1 MKNRFILIGISMDQD
16 FKTNNIEIIDEF
28 SVEGIKVLAEEIS
41 KNLRKDLNFVASTQ
55 EEAFLTIDELAKLI
69 SMTKGSIYGLVHKNA
84 IPYHKKG
91 KLYFLKSEILDWIKS
106 GKRDSKS
113 SLEDKANEYILKNP
127 FQ

>member
-1 MKNRFILIGISMDQD
+1 MKKNHLFLINDDLINLLVKKITGQLKISLE
-16 FKTNNIEIIDEF
+16 NNLLVPDDPI
-28 SVEGIKVLAEEIS
+28 
-41 KNLRKDLNFVASTQ
+41 
-55 EEAFLTIDELAKLI
+55 LTIDELAELL

-106 GKRDSKS
+106 GKRKES
-113 SLEDKANEYILKNP
+113 SSIQEKADEYLLKNP

>member
-1 MKNRFILIGISMDQD
+1 MKNNHLFLINDDLINLLVKKITGQLKISLE
-16 FKTNNIEIIDEF
+16 NNLLVPDDPI
-28 SVEGIKVLAEEIS
+28 
-41 KNLRKDLNFVASTQ
+41 
-55 EEAFLTIDELAKLI
+55 LTIDELAELL

-106 GKRDSKS
+106 DKRKES
-113 SLEDKANEYILKNP
+113 SSIQEKADEYLLKNP

>member
-1 MKNRFILIGISMDQD
+1 MKKNQFYLISEDHINALVEKITG
-16 FKTNNIEIIDEF
+16 KLNLNLTNN
-28 SVEGIKVLAEEIS
+28 
-41 KNLRKDLNFVASTQ
+41 Q
-55 EEAFLTIDELAKLI
+55 EPEDTILTIDELAELI

>member
-1 MKNRFILIGISMDQD
+1 MNKNQFYLI
-16 FKTNNIEIIDEF
+16 NDE
-28 SVEGIKVLAEEIS
+28 VINLLAKKITGQL
-41 KNLRKDLNFVASTQ
+41 NLTLANKMSDTDDPI
-55 EEAFLTIDELAKLI
+55 LTIDELANLI

-106 GKRDSKS
+106 GKRETKS
-113 SLEDKANEYILKNP
+113 SLHEKADEYIVKNP